1 MIHGQSF
8 NTDLAAG
15 DSLKVGFTARFPQGG
30 SPPTVCAYLEG
41 EANACGGSGSGSTGT
56 GSTDTPNPGIGTV
69 TPDPGSGSTD
79 GTPSSGTGSGTTV
92 AAGTGGPP
100 STSAPTGGSGV
111 NKTVAIGQGGDYG
124 GDGTGGQSCS
134 GSRKFWSHN
143 INTDYNVFIHPQQLM
158 KLPLPQVF
166 IWSFYDLSILDS
178 CYSTRSVFT
187 VLIHCCSVGRS
198 S

>member
-56 GSTDTPNPGIGTV
+56 GSTDTPNPGTGTV

-100 STSAPTGGSGV
+100 STSAPTGGSGG

-143 INTDYNVFIHPQQLM
+143 IYIDDKINVFINHRQLTI
-158 KLPLPQVF
+158 PLVF
-166 IWSFYDLSILDS
+166 ILSFRV
-178 CYSTRSVFT
+178 CY
-187 VLIHCCSVGRS
+187 VGRFVVKRFLICHAIMRQKIQLPD
-198 S
+198 